1 MATPSPAPLVVL
13 DHRCPGQPMATLPVK
28 LPAAA
33 LAQLQAA
40 ADRLGYNRGALART
54 FFAQGLARL
63 EAGAELVVL
72 DHRCPGQAMAA
83 LPIKVPAPV
92 AAQLQAQADRLGCSR
107 TALARTLLLQG
118 LAQLAASTTRA
129 VMGGFA

>member
-1 MATPSPAPLVVL
+1 MATPSPAPLLVL

-33 LAQLQAA
+33 L
-40 ADRLGYNRGALART
+40 
-54 FFAQGLARL
+54 
-63 EAGAELVVL
+63 
-72 DHRCPGQAMAA
+72 
-83 LPIKVPAPV
+83 
-92 AAQLQAQADRLGCSR
+92 AQLQAQADRLGCSR

>member
-1 MATPSPAPLVVL
+1 
-13 DHRCPGQPMATLPVK
+13 MATLPVK

-83 LPIKVPAPV
+83 LPIKVPAAV

-118 LAQLAASTTRA
+118 LAQLQAGTTA
-129 VMGGFA
+129 GPC